1 MKTIDFVFNYEEE
14 YEKYLLERI
23 LDFIKKD
30 INENGGFSGKEF
42 NYHLLQ
48 VDNLPDSEDEIT
60 KLFPNALFIQGDNLS
75 RFADLES
82 FFSNYYCLFFPAQ
95 KISKKLHKNV
105 LSLGN
110 NLCSDE
116 LSIEHLIVP
125 SHKINKIWFFSNP
138 DEYKRQKDVPPASS
152 HDVFID
158 SENSDFQDK
167 VNLITYSDKLIKFT
181 EKTKKLPSSIEK
193 ITEQINKDDLVV
205 VNAGHIDLLISYVIG
220 CLEQKQH
227 HQKILLMNDDPE
239 INFVDM
245 FVRSVGLESLN
256 NLELISFS
264 KNNDDLYLRMEEFIE
279 KLNINWNEFNEKFPI
294 YKDNFVSL
302 QKNKINNLY
311 VDKGLEI
318 SYLVKKTIDGHKLK
332 IENRKE
338 FLETILWGIN
348 RYNGINNKYL
358 GLTANYSFIGNVN
371 IEPSHFTYRLVP
383 SSKDFSEYSNLL
395 TSRLSENERRTIR
408 EVRDDEKVFA
418 EKENFD
424 DSAENEYYK
433 LFHNVQLKTNLK
445 TRDLLSTF
453 DGMAET
459 DNEIDEVYD
468 GFAQVIEESYKNN
481 LLISDINY
489 VYFDILNISRISIED
504 KNWSVEFY
512 LDLITK
518 HDKGIE
524 ILQFDNLSKK
534 DSLFETSL
542 ISKEEDVENQDLIN
556 FRYRISANFDFDAI
570 PNNYPFDEQYLSI
583 SYSSSNTEKFGSIH
597 PVPVRKI
604 DNNFMLEGWDLLTS
618 NAGISRTIDK
628 KSVGSSLLQNA
639 NVKEVAKIGWKIKR
653 GSSMT
658 LFKILLPLSF
668 LLALTYYS
676 IFVPLDELGDSISI
690 LTTVFLAS
698 IALYFSTER
707 PQPLS
712 MTIVDLIFASF
723 YSMTGI
729 TIIFTILVHLFNP
742 LALFLLTPLKV
753 LLPLSFVGLGIFIY
767 MRIKSKRF
775 SPSLTSD

>member
-1 MKTIDFVFNYEEE
+1 MDTIDFIFFYIEED
-14 YEKYLLERI
+14 EKFILNKLLS
-23 LDFIKKD
+23 FIKED
-30 INENGGFSGKEF
+30 VNGNGGISGKPIDF
-42 NYHLLQ
+42 HLMETGTI
-48 VDNLPDSEDEIT
+48 DDESII
-60 KLFPNALFIQGDNLS
+60 KSFPKAIFIQGDEFFEDLDSYLS
-75 RFADLES
+75 DQ
-82 FFSNYYCLFFPAQ
+82 YCLFFPNNR
-95 KISKKLHKNV
+95 ISKKLHKNV
-105 LSLGN
+105 ISLGN
-110 NLCSDE
+110 YLCSDE
-116 LSIEHLIVP
+116 IAIEKLLVP
-125 SHKINKIWFFSNP
+125 SHSVNKLWFFSNS
-138 DEYKRQKDVPPASS
+138 DEYKSWDETPPQFPE
-152 HDVFID
+152 DIFIET
-158 SENSDFQDK
+158 ENQEFLDK
-167 VNLITYSDKLIKFT
+167 VEIISYNNQVKNYCEKSIKI
-181 EKTKKLPSSIEK
+181 PSSILNAIEK
-193 ITEQINKDDLVV
+193 IKEDDLIIF
-205 VNAGHIDLLISYVIG
+205 NASHADMLIALVAKSFA
-220 CLEQKQH
+220 EKNQQ
-227 HQKILLMNDDPE
+227 QKIVLINDSPDIDF
-239 INFVDM
+239 INM
-245 FVRSVGLESLN
+245 FVSLVGMESLN

-279 KLNINWNEFNEKFPI
+279 KLNFDWDAFNKAFPI
-294 YKDNFVSL
+294 DATNFISS
-302 QKNKINNLY
+302 QKNKINSLFIE
-311 VDKGLEI
+311 KGLEI
-318 SYLVKKTIDGHKLK
+318 IYLIKNSSDEYKINYENKKDF
-332 IENRKE
+332 IE
-338 FLETILWGIN
+338 TVLWGIS
-348 RYNGINNKYL
+348 RYDGINNKYL
-358 GLTANYSFIGNVN
+358 GLSANYSFIGNVN
-371 IEPSHFTYRLVP
+371 IEPSHFTYRTV
-383 SSKDFSEYSNLL
+383 SSSQDSSEYINLL
-395 TSRLSENERRTIR
+395 TSRLSSNFKRTVG
-408 EVRDDEKVFA
+408 EVKKDEEQF
-418 EKENFD
+418 EKIEDFIF
-424 DSAENEYYK
+424 STENEYFK
-433 LFHNVQLKTNLK
+433 LFHNVQLRTDLQPRELLNEFESIEDISSQDDEIFEGFGEVLK
-445 TRDLLSTF
+445 NNH
-453 DGMAET
+453 E
-459 DNEIDEVYD
+459 
-468 GFAQVIEESYKNN
+468 NN

-518 HDKGIE
+518 HDLGIE

-534 DSLFETSL
+534 DSLFETNL
-542 ISKEEDVENQDLIN
+542 ISKEVDVENKDLTN
-556 FRYRISANFDFDAI
+556 FRYRISANFDFDAM

-604 DNNFMLEGWDLLTS
+604 DKNFQLEGWDLLTV

-676 IFVPLDELGDSISI
+676 IFVPLAELGDSISI

-723 YSMTGI
+723 YSITGI

-767 MRIKSKRF
+767 RRIKSKRF

>member
-1 MKTIDFVFNYEEE
+1 MDETAN
-14 YEKYLLERI
+14 
-23 LDFIKKD
+23 
-30 INENGGFSGKEF
+30 
-42 NYHLLQ
+42 
-48 VDNLPDSEDEIT
+48 EDEEV
-60 KLFPNALFIQGDNLS
+60 
-75 RFADLES
+75 LE
-82 FFSNYYCLFFPAQ
+82 
-95 KISKKLHKNV
+95 
-105 LSLGN
+105 
-110 NLCSDE
+110 
-116 LSIEHLIVP
+116 
-125 SHKINKIWFFSNP
+125 
-138 DEYKRQKDVPPASS
+138 
-152 HDVFID
+152 
-158 SENSDFQDK
+158 
-167 VNLITYSDKLIKFT
+167 
-181 EKTKKLPSSIEK
+181 
-193 ITEQINKDDLVV
+193 
-205 VNAGHIDLLISYVIG
+205 
-220 CLEQKQH
+220 
-227 HQKILLMNDDPE
+227 
-239 INFVDM
+239 
-245 FVRSVGLESLN
+245 
-256 NLELISFS
+256 
-264 KNNDDLYLRMEEFIE
+264 
-279 KLNINWNEFNEKFPI
+279 
-294 YKDNFVSL
+294 
-302 QKNKINNLY
+302 
-311 VDKGLEI
+311 
-318 SYLVKKTIDGHKLK
+318 
-332 IENRKE
+332 
-338 FLETILWGIN
+338 
-348 RYNGINNKYL
+348 
-358 GLTANYSFIGNVN
+358 
-371 IEPSHFTYRLVP
+371 
-383 SSKDFSEYSNLL
+383 
-395 TSRLSENERRTIR
+395 
-408 EVRDDEKVFA
+408 
-418 EKENFD
+418 
-424 DSAENEYYK
+424 
-433 LFHNVQLKTNLK
+433 
-445 TRDLLSTF
+445 
-453 DGMAET
+453 
-459 DNEIDEVYD
+459 
-468 GFAQVIEESYKNN
+468 GFAQVIEESYINN

-518 HDKGIE
+518 HDQGIE

-542 ISKEEDVENQDLIN
+542 ISKEEDIENRDLIN

-767 MRIKSKRF
+767 RRIKSKRF
-775 SPSLTSD
+775 SPTLTSK